1 VLSRG
6 GYQWKEGEHKERV
19 KEGFVF
25 MYENRTMKF
34 VEIALGREEERRK
47 KMEGVNLIKIHCK
60 HLCKY
65 HNVSP
70 CRNNMLV
77 KTTI

>member
-1 VLSRG
+1 
-6 GYQWKEGEHKERV
+6 
-19 KEGFVF
+19 